1 MKVGVV
7 FGVSELADPSA
18 FEKKASDFLTALA
31 REFEIMGGVFVSKK
45 ADFKGIKEEVD
56 FNEADVLLI
65 YPLTGG
71 TENGLKE
78 FAVYRKPVV
87 IYGDPFNNSIAA
99 GIELREYFRERLLP
113 AVLVNSMEELKAAL
127 LGYEDMME
135 IFEKF
140 LRVRLGLIGRVSP
153 WLINERF
160 ELPYVHIS
168 LKKFYEY
175 YGGVTEEEGWKA
187 VEDVVSRAKEIREP
201 DRKELTKAGK
211 VYVALKRIVED
222 YKLDGFTIGCFD
234 LIGKINTTPCL
245 ALAMFNAEGIPA
257 ACEGELN
264 SLLGMVIARRFFNKP
279 AFMGNIADYGEDYV
293 ILAHCTAPLIGRYIL
308 RTHFESGTGVGV
320 AVELPKGRASL
331 LKIRGRKAV
340 VAGVEVVGI
349 EKSEQRCRTQL
360 KLRIEEAGDFIDGT
374 IGNHHLLIYA
384 DSEELADLLSELGFE
399 VMLY

>member
-7 FGVSELADPSA
+7 FGVSELADPKA
-18 FEKKASDFLTALA
+18 FEKKASEFLMKLA
-31 REFEIMGGVFVSKK
+31 GEFEIMGGVFVSKK
-45 ADFKGIKEEVD
+45 ADFREIKEEVD
-56 FNEADVLLI
+56 FNEADVLLL

-78 FAVYRKPVV
+78 FAIYRKPIV

-113 AVLVNSMEELKAAL
+113 AVLVNTRDEVRAAL
-127 LGYEDMME
+127 MGYDDMKE
-135 IFEKF
+135 LFDKF
-140 LRVRLGLIGRVSP
+140 LRMRLGLIGRVSP

-160 ELPYVHIS
+160 ELPHIHIS

-175 YGGVTEEEGWKA
+175 YDAVTEAEGWKA
-187 VEDVVSRAKEIREP
+187 VEGIVARARGIKEPNRE
-201 DRKELTKAGK
+201 ELTKAGK

-222 YKLDGFTIGCFD
+222 YNLDGFTIGCFD
-234 LIGKINTTPCL
+234 LIGKIKTTPCL

-264 SLLGMVIARRFFNKP
+264 SLLGMMVARRFFNRP
-279 AFMGNIADYGEDYV
+279 AFMANIADYGDDYV
-293 ILAHCTAPLIGRYIL
+293 LIAHCTAPLISSYIL

-320 AVELPKGRASL
+320 AVDLPKGKASL
-331 LKIRGRKAV
+331 LKIRGRKAI
-340 VAGVEVVGI
+340 VAGVEVTGT
-349 EKSEQRCRTQL
+349 ERSEHRCRTQV
-360 KLRIEEAGDFIDGT
+360 KLRIEEARDFIDGT
-374 IGNHHLLIYA
+374 IGNHHLLIYV

>member
-1 MKVGVV
+1 MKVGVI
-7 FGVSELADPSA
+7 FGVSELADPKA
-18 FEKKASDFLTALA
+18 FERKASEFLNRLA
-31 REFEIMGGVFVSKK
+31 REHEIMGGLFVSTKS
-45 ADFKGIKEEVD
+45 DFKRVKEEVD
-56 FNEADVLLI
+56 LNKADVLVL

-78 FAVYRKPVV
+78 FAVYRKPII

-99 GIELREYFRERLLP
+99 GIELREYFRERLIP
-113 AVLVNSMEELKAAL
+113 ATLVKEKDELKAAL
-127 LGYEDMME
+127 LGYEDSAE
-135 IFEKF
+135 LFEKF

-175 YGGVTEEEGWKA
+175 YEDTNEEEGLEVIEKI
-187 VEDVVSRAKEIREP
+187 VENAREIKEP
-201 DRKELTKAGK
+201 DRKSLAKAGR
-211 VYVALKRIVED
+211 VYLALKKIIGD

-234 LIGKINTTPCL
+234 LIGKIGTTPCL
-245 ALAMFNAEGIPA
+245 ALAILNTEGIPA

-264 SLLGMVIARRFFNKP
+264 SLLGMLLVRKFFDKP
-279 AFMGNIADYGEDYV
+279 AFMGNIADYGDDYL
-293 ILAHCTAPLIGRYIL
+293 ILAHCTAPLLGGYVL

-320 AVELPKGRASL
+320 AVEMPRGKASL
-331 LKIRGRKAV
+331 LKVRGRKAI
-340 VAGVEVVGI
+340 VAGVEVVGT
-349 EKSEQRCRTQL
+349 ERSENRCRTQVR
-360 KLRIEEAGDFIDGT
+360 LRVEEAKDFVDGT
-374 IGNHHLLIYA
+374 IGNHHLLAYV

>member
-1 MKVGVV
+1 VKVGVI
-7 FGVSELADPSA
+7 FGVSELADPKA
-18 FEKKASDFLTALA
+18 FERKASEFLNCLA
-31 REFEIMGGVFVSKK
+31 REHEIMGGLFVSTKS
-45 ADFKGIKEEVD
+45 DFKRVKEEVD
-56 FNEADVLLI
+56 LNKADVLVL

-78 FAVYRKPVV
+78 FAVYRKPII

-99 GIELREYFRERLLP
+99 GIELREYFRERLIP
-113 AVLVNSMEELKAAL
+113 ATLVKEKDELKAAL
-127 LGYEDMME
+127 LGYEDSAE
-135 IFEKF
+135 LFEKF

-175 YGGVTEEEGWKA
+175 YEDTNEEEGLEVIEKI
-187 VEDVVSRAKEIREP
+187 VENAREIKEP
-201 DRKELTKAGK
+201 DRKSLAKAGR
-211 VYVALKRIVED
+211 VYLALKKIIGD

-234 LIGKINTTPCL
+234 LIGKIGTTPCL
-245 ALAMFNAEGIPA
+245 ALAILNTEGIPA

-264 SLLGMVIARRFFNKP
+264 SLLGMLLVRKFFDKP
-279 AFMGNIADYGEDYV
+279 AFMGNIADYGDDYL
-293 ILAHCTAPLIGRYIL
+293 ILAHCTAPLLGGYVL

-320 AVELPKGRASL
+320 AVEMPRGKASL
-331 LKIRGRKAV
+331 LKVRGRKAI
-340 VAGVEVVGI
+340 VAGVEVVGT
-349 EKSEQRCRTQL
+349 ERSENRCRTQVR
-360 KLRIEEAGDFIDGT
+360 LRVEEAKDFVDGT
-374 IGNHHLLIYA
+374 IGNHHLLAYV